1 MEKEQKV
8 SWKNNS
14 IVKAV
19 GTQRLVAILALLV
32 LILFFS
38 IASASFRQYTTF
50 VSILDASY
58 YIGFMAIGICFAI
71 ITGGIDLSIGTVL
84 VCSSLISGTLFVR
97 GGFPMGICLLIGVA
111 IGILFGLVNGLMIS
125 KMGLPPFVA
134 TLGSMM
140 VSKAIGSIFTSAQS
154 VTWPQANQPGGWF
167 RSIFKI
173 NITSASGSQILIPT
187 GFILL
192 ILCAVIMSIV
202 LNKTRTGRYILALG
216 SNKEATRL
224 SGVNVDKY
232 QTIAFVFSGM
242 FAGIAGLAYGAIYST
257 LLPGA
262 GSGFEMD
269 AIASVVIGGT
279 SMTGGVGT
287 IFGTIIG
294 VYIMAVLKTGLPF
307 IGLMNYW
314 QQFFT
319 GIVLIFAVFVDVF
332 NKRKKN

>member
-1 MEKEQKV
+1 MKQKKL
-8 SWKNNS
+8 SFQQNP
-14 IVKAV
+14 IVRAI
-19 GTQRLVAILALLV
+19 GTQRAVAILALLV
-32 LILFFS
+32 LIIFFCA
-38 IASASFRQYTTF
+38 ASPSFRQYTTF

-84 VCSSLISGTLFVR
+84 VCSSLISGTLYVR
-97 GGFPMGICLLIGVA
+97 NGVPMGICLLIGIV
-111 IGILFGLVNGLMIS
+111 IGILFGLANGFMVAR
-125 KMGLPPFVA
+125 MGLPPFVA

-154 VTWPQANQPGGWF
+154 ITWPQSNQPGGWF
-167 RSIFKI
+167 RNIFKI
-173 NITSASGSQILIPT
+173 NIVLADGTQILIPT

-192 ILCAVIMSIV
+192 IICAVIMSIV
-202 LNKTRTGRYILALG
+202 LNKTRVGRYILALG

-224 SGVNVDKY
+224 SGVNVAKY
-232 QTIAFVFSGM
+232 QMLAYVFSGM
-242 FAGIAGLAYGAIYST
+242 FAGIAGLAYAAIYST
-257 LLPGA
+257 LLPGN

-279 SMTGGVGT
+279 SMSGGVGT
-287 IFGTIIG
+287 IAGTIIG

-332 NKRKKN
+332 NKRSKN

>member
-1 MEKEQKV
+1 MNNKEK
-8 SWKNNS
+8 SFLKNNP
-14 IVKAV
+14 IVKAI
-19 GTQRLVAILALLV
+19 GTQRLVALLALIV
-32 LILFFS
+32 LFTFFC
-38 IASASFRQYTTF
+38 IASPSFRQYTTF

-84 VCSSLISGTLFVR
+84 VCSSLISGTLYVKA
-97 GGFPMGICLLIGVA
+97 GVPMWICLLIGIL
-111 IGILFGLVNGLMIS
+111 IGTLFGLANGLMIS
-125 KMGLPPFVA
+125 KMGMPPFVA

-140 VSKAIGSIFTSAQS
+140 VSKAVGSIATKAQS
-154 VTWPQANQPGGWF
+154 ISWPQSSQDGGWF
-167 RSIFKI
+167 RNIFKVI
-173 NITSASGSQILIPT
+173 IVQPDGSQILIPT

-192 ILCAVIMSIV
+192 IICAIIMSIV

-224 SGVNVDKY
+224 SGVDVDKY
-232 QTIAFVFSGM
+232 LTIAFVFSGM
-242 FAGIAGLAYGAIYST
+242 FAGIAGLAYAAIYST

-279 SMTGGVGT
+279 SMAGGVGT
-287 IFGTIIG
+287 IAGTIIG

-307 IGLMNYW
+307 VGLMNYW

-319 GIVLIFAVFVDVF
+319 GVVLIFAVFMDVY